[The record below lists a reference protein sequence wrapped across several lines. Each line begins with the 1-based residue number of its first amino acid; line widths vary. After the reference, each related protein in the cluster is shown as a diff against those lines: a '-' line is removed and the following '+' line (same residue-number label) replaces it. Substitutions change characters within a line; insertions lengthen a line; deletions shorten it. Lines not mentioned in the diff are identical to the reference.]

1 MSSLVSL
8 RDTWIGKLVW
18 YFARNDMGLPISNKA
33 ICGIVIDVYTSQT
46 EREVYVI
53 LSGSDRYEAWEEDIE
68 LVEDW
73 DEELERENGPEE
85 KT

>member
-53 LSGSDRYEAWEEDIE
+53 LSGSDRYEAWEGDIE

-73 DEELERENGPEE
+73 DEELERENGSEE